1 MQSLPSL
8 PKTTRLDLRP
18 RRAGGLAVSMKGVLM
33 EAESHPKKSTGLGIG
48 AWVAAVLGV
57 LVLAAGV
64 TAMWADASKRDDKGY
79 FSATAHRYQTHTRA
93 ISTESI
99 TVGSYVPTWLA
110 GKVRLNV
117 SGNKPL
123 FVGIAPKST
132 VDAYLARIEHT
143 EATQLD
149 LDPFKVTY
157 VDHPGTVNPG
167 RPAGEP
173 FWAAKVSGRKGP
185 LAWNLHSGKW
195 SIVVMN
201 ADGSRDVAATLGV
214 GVKVPAAL
222 WAGIGLT
229 LFGCALLAASG
240 LVFTARSR
248 ADRRGGAKAA
258 LAS

>member
-1 MQSLPSL
+1 
-8 PKTTRLDLRP
+8 
-18 RRAGGLAVSMKGVLM
+18 MKGVLM
-33 EAESHPKKSTGLGIG
+33 QAEAHPKKRTGLTLG

-57 LVLAAGV
+57 LVLAGGV
-64 TAMWADASKRDDKGY
+64 TAIWADTSKRDDKGY
-79 FSATAHRYQTHTRA
+79 FSANAHRYQTHTRA

-110 GKVRLNV
+110 GKVRLDV
-117 SGNKPL
+117 SGDKPL

-132 VDAYLARIEHT
+132 VDAYLARIEHA
-143 EATQLD
+143 EATHLS

-157 VDHPGTVNPG
+157 VDHTGTVDPG
-167 RPAGEP
+167 RPALEP
-173 FWAAKVSGRKGP
+173 FWAAKVSGRNGP
-185 LAWNLHSGKW
+185 LSWNLRSGKW

-222 WAGIGLT
+222 WAGIGLS
-229 LFGCALLAASG
+229 LLGGALLAAAVLMFG
-240 LVFTARSR
+240 ARSR
-248 ADRRGGAKAA
+248 AGSRRGAKAV

>member
-1 MQSLPSL
+1 
-8 PKTTRLDLRP
+8 
-18 RRAGGLAVSMKGVLM
+18 MKGVLM
-33 EAESHPKKSTGLGIG
+33 QTDAQPKQSTGLALG
-48 AWVAAVLGV
+48 AWVAGVLGV
-57 LVLAAGV
+57 LVLAAGA
-64 TAMWADASKRDDKGY
+64 TAIWADTSKRDDNGY
-79 FSATAHRYQTHTRA
+79 FSAKADRHQTHPRA
-93 ISTESI
+93 ISTEPI

-110 GKVRLNV
+110 GKVRLDV
-117 SGNKPL
+117 SGDKPL
-123 FVGIAPKST
+123 FVGIAPKKT
-132 VDAYLARIEHT
+132 VDAHLARVQHT

-229 LFGCALLAASG
+229 LFGCAMLAASA
-240 LVFTARSR
+240 LMFAARSR
-248 ADRRGGAKAA
+248 AGSRRSAEAV

>member
-1 MQSLPSL
+1 MQA
-8 PKTTRLDLRP
+8 D
-18 RRAGGLAVSMKGVLM
+18 AQ
-33 EAESHPKKSTGLGIG
+33 PKKSTGLMVG

-64 TAMWADASKRDDKGY
+64 TAIWADTSKRDDNGY
-79 FSATAHRYQTHTRA
+79 FSANAHRYQTHTRA

-110 GKVRLNV
+110 GKVRLDV
-117 SGNKPL
+117 SGDKQL
-123 FVGIAPKST
+123 FVGIAPKKT

-157 VDHPGTVNPG
+157 VDHTGTVDPG
-167 RPAGEP
+167 RPAREP

-185 LAWNLHSGKW
+185 LLWNLRSGKW

-201 ADGSRDVAATLGV
+201 ADGSPNVAANLGV

-229 LFGCALLAASG
+229 LFGCALLAAAV
-240 LVFTARSR
+240 LMFAVRSR
-248 ADRRGGAKAA
+248 AGSRRTTKAV

>member
-1 MQSLPSL
+1 MQ
-8 PKTTRLDLRP
+8 
-18 RRAGGLAVSMKGVLM
+18 
-33 EAESHPKKSTGLGIG
+33 AESRPKKSTGLTVG
-48 AWVAAVLGV
+48 AWVAGILGA

-64 TAMWADASKRDDKGY
+64 TAIWADTSKRDDNGY
-79 FSATAHRYQTHTRA
+79 FSANAHRYQTHTRA

-110 GKVRLNV
+110 GKVRLDV
-117 SGNKPL
+117 SGDKPL

-143 EATQLD
+143 DATKLN
-149 LDPFKVTY
+149 LDPFRVTY
-157 VDHPGTVNPG
+157 VDHKGTVDPG
-167 RPAGEP
+167 RAAREP
-173 FWAAKVSGRKGP
+173 FWAAKVTGRKGP
-185 LAWNLHSGKW
+185 LLWNLRSGKW

-222 WAGIGLT
+222 WVGIGLSF
-229 LFGCALLAASG
+229 FGGALIAAAVLMFG
-240 LVFTARSR
+240 ARSR
-248 ADRRGGAKAA
+248 AGSRRSAKAA

>member
-1 MQSLPSL
+1 
-8 PKTTRLDLRP
+8 
-18 RRAGGLAVSMKGVLM
+18 MKGVEM
-33 EAESHPKKSTGLGIG
+33 QTAAHPQKRTGLTIG

-64 TAMWADASKRDDKGY
+64 TGIWASSSQRDHNGY
-79 FSATAHRYQTHTRA
+79 FSANAHRYQTHARA

-99 TVGSYVPTWLA
+99 TVGGYVPTWLA
-110 GKVRLNV
+110 GKVRLDV
-117 SGNKPL
+117 SGDKRL
-123 FVGIAPKST
+123 FVGIAPKKT

-157 VDHPGTVNPG
+157 VDHTGTVDPG

-185 LAWNLHSGKW
+185 LLWNLRSGKW
-195 SIVVMN
+195 SIVMMN
-201 ADGSRDVAATLGV
+201 ADGSRDVAASVGV

-222 WAGIGLT
+222 WVGIALTILGGL
-229 LFGCALLAASG
+229 LLGAAALIFG
-240 LVFTARSR
+240 ARSR
-248 ADRRGGAKAA
+248 AASRRGAKPV